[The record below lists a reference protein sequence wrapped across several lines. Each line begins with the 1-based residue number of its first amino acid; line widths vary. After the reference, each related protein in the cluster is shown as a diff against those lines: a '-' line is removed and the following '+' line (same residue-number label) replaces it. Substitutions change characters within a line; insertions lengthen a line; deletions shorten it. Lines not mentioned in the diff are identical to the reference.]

1 MNPFARPWCFT
12 HTPRVALL
20 RPGRTNASAPTQDG
34 SAPLRLE
41 CLLLACVK
49 WMKAN
54 ENLCSTGRI
63 RPGLRASAQ

>member
-20 RPGRTNASAPTQDG
+20 RGADECVRPYTRRKCTHA
-34 SAPLRLE
+34 RLE